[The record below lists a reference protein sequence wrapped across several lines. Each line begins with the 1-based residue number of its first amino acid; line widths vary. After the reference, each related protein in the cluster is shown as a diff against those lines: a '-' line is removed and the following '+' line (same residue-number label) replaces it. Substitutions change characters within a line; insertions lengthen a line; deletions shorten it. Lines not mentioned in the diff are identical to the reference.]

1 MEDKL
6 ISIVILNWNG
16 IEFIRGCIDSVINQ
30 DYKNLEIIVVDNAS
44 TDGSPEMI
52 EKEYKDVILLRNKE
66 NLGFGGGNNVGIKY
80 AHGDYIVILNN
91 DTELDRSCISEMK
104 KAIERDKR
112 YGSCASKIY
121 LKFEEDTLD
130 AAGIVVYPD
139 GLSIGRGR
147 LERGYL
153 YDKEEEVFCA
163 SGCCCMHRKEML
175 EDIKVEDE
183 YYDEDFFAYADDT
196 DLGWRAHLRGWKC
209 IYTPEAKVYHL
220 HSASTGNYST
230 IKTFLVERNR
240 ILIMIKN
247 YPIILIGYGVLFTVF
262 RYLYQFFYAFN
273 GKGAVGKF
281 TKQNSIFIL
290 IKIVAKVYKS
300 ALYYLSIMLKKR
312 KIIQMRR
319 LISLMDFYY
328 LLKNFKI
335 KTKKIA
341 IVE

>member
-163 SGCCCMHRKEML
+163 S
-175 EDIKVEDE
+175 
-183 YYDEDFFAYADDT
+183 
-196 DLGWRAHLRGWKC
+196 
-209 IYTPEAKVYHL
+209 
-220 HSASTGNYST
+220 
-230 IKTFLVERNR
+230 
-240 ILIMIKN
+240 
-247 YPIILIGYGVLFTVF
+247 
-262 RYLYQFFYAFN
+262 
-273 GKGAVGKF
+273 
-281 TKQNSIFIL
+281 
-290 IKIVAKVYKS
+290 
-300 ALYYLSIMLKKR
+300 
-312 KIIQMRR
+312 
-319 LISLMDFYY
+319 
-328 LLKNFKI
+328 
-335 KTKKIA
+335 
-341 IVE
+341 